1 MLKKGRKYL
10 KLLPIYSPDAG
21 LKAKTDEALKFLL
34 YMVDV
39 NVLYDVALGTYDFD
53 LVMMVAEK
61 SQKDPKEYLPFL
73 NSLKAMEPSYS
84 RFSIDKHL
92 KRWSKALVHIAT
104 LPDKLEECLQVVEE
118 HRLYQQVKIWIQ
130 LQFCK
135 SIASTTGT
143 SFVCYWM

>member
-1 MLKKGRKYL
+1 MNKS
-10 KLLPIYSPDAG
+10 SPDSG
-21 LKAKTDEALKFLL
+21 LKTKTDEALKFLL

-73 NSLKAMEPSYS
+73 NSLKAMEPRYG

-92 KRWSKALVHIAT
+92 KRWSKALVHIAA

-118 HRLYQQVKIWIQ
+118 HRLYQQVR
-130 LQFCK
+130 LH
-135 SIASTTGT
+135 S
-143 SFVCYWM
+143 

>member
-1 MLKKGRKYL
+1 
-10 KLLPIYSPDAG
+10 
-21 LKAKTDEALKFLL
+21 
-34 YMVDV
+34 MVDV

-73 NSLKAMEPSYS
+73 NSLKAMEPRYG

-92 KRWSKALVHIAT
+92 KRWSKALVHIAA

-118 HRLYQQVKIWIQ
+118 HRLYQQVR
-130 LQFCK
+130 LH
-135 SIASTTGT
+135 
-143 SFVCYWM
+143 VCFTLLY

>member
-1 MLKKGRKYL
+1 
-10 KLLPIYSPDAG
+10 
-21 LKAKTDEALKFLL
+21 
-34 YMVDV
+34 MVDV

-73 NSLKAMEPSYS
+73 NSLKAMEPRYG

-92 KRWSKALVHIAT
+92 KRWSKALVHIAA

-118 HRLYQQVKIWIQ
+118 HRLYQQVR
-130 LQFCK
+130 LHYRFVSLC
-135 SIASTTGT
+135 SIELITGLT
-143 SFVCYWM
+143 FVCSWM

>member
-1 MLKKGRKYL
+1 
-10 KLLPIYSPDAG
+10 
-21 LKAKTDEALKFLL
+21 
-34 YMVDV
+34 MVDV

-73 NSLKAMEPSYS
+73 NSLKAMEATYG

-92 KRWSKALVHIAT
+92 KRWSKALVHIAS

-118 HRLYQQVKIWIQ
+118 HRLYQQVKLFICWS
-130 LQFCK
+130 L
-135 SIASTTGT
+135 
-143 SFVCYWM
+143 M